1 MLNNSNINLVVIQII
16 SLLFAV
22 TVHEVSH
29 GYAAYIMGDHTAKNA
44 GRLSFNPIKH
54 LDLIGSFFMPLV
66 LVLTGSPFVFGYAK
80 PVPVNFS
87 NIQNF
92 KKGVIFVSAA
102 GVTANMCMAIISG
115 MLFQLL
121 SILEP
126 LQNSI
131 IFKPFIED
139 LFYFL
144 FYSVVINS
152 VLAIFNL
159 IPIPP
164 LDGSR
169 ILSMFLPANLR
180 FQFER
185 IERFGIIIIFA
196 LLMTDSL
203 SKIISFFLNP
213 LLSILLGRSMF

>member
-66 LVLTGSPFVFGYAK
+66 LALTGSPFVFGYAK

-87 NIQNF
+87 HIHNF

-144 FYSVVINS
+144 FYSVIINS

-213 LLSILLGRSMF
+213 LLNILLGRSMF